1 MGQSPRSRAEGSC
14 WEVTRHHDDC
24 QMLPSLNLLER
35 RLSRRLRNLI
45 STNWRAAPSM
55 PRHLGHGRS
64 GSRAAVISSRCVVG
78 EAARLGFIANNPTVS
93 GANSVT
99 TGVSGSVNSAI
110 SRVDRAFVLY
120 RARWWLSAVFRLP
133 IMPTRCTELVMLDVT
148 HPSTEYLSLPLLPAL
163 GTFGEQTRRE
173 PSLISG
179 GSPSIR

>member
-1 MGQSPRSRAEGSC
+1 MTTTPKLNLDQLAGSIVRC
-14 WEVTRHHDDC
+14 F
-24 QMLPSLNLLER
+24 PSLNLLER
-35 RLSRRLRNLI
+35 RLSRQLRNLI

-64 GSRAAVISSRCVVG
+64 GPRAAVISSRCVVG

-120 RARWWLSAVFRLP
+120 FERTTPARCLSAFQRFPAAYHADEAHRAGDARRHSSVHR
-133 IMPTRCTELVMLDVT
+133 V
-148 HPSTEYLSLPLLPAL
+148 PLIA
-163 GTFGEQTRRE
+163 
-173 PSLISG
+173 SHS
-179 GSPSIR
+179 SN